1 MRSKRLTNTI
11 KRKLDETCDKS
22 KLAKRSVHQKNRNE
36 MEYAGNE
43 VGSSNHCVTR
53 DTAERSK
60 TGYLIFRDYPD
71 FRPNKTPKEV
81 MQAGSFGG
89 GYFRNIKSGVTKE
102 DYKDVW
108 KEFPSDWFEGLKI
121 NLQVANPTYD
131 KSVNKYKVKCGAS
144 LTEWEGSGWIKA
156 QDPYGWF
163 HWYCRFYLGR
173 RTSDDQR
180 QLARWKSFDG
190 RWKSNLINRI
200 RKANTSYDDFT
211 ISPAIRQS
219 LLHWGIEVTKA
230 DLTIIVRKN
239 SEEEK
244 QKLLALVPL
253 T

>member
-102 DYKDVW
+102 AYKDVW
-108 KEFPSDWFEGLKI
+108 KEFPSDWFK
-121 NLQVANPTYD
+121 
-131 KSVNKYKVKCGAS
+131 
-144 LTEWEGSGWIKA
+144 GWIKA
-156 QDPYGWF
+156 HDPYGWF
-163 HWYCRFYLGR
+163 QWYCRFYLGR

-219 LLHWGIEVTKA
+219 LLHWGIEVTEA
-230 DLTIIVRKN
+230 DVTITVRKN

-253 T
+253 I